1 MQEKE
6 LGRPLT
12 QAAAYKATHIRK
24 KKNPEDPDVWV
35 EPRAEVT
42 YVSL

>member
-6 LGRPLT
+6 LGRPIT
-12 QAAAYKATHIRK
+12 QAEEFKATRIRK
-24 KKNPEDPDVWV
+24 KKNPEDPDLWV

>member
-1 MQEKE
+1 MQERE

-12 QAAAYKATHIRK
+12 QAEAFKATHIRK